1 MVNSSE
7 KLKSKLFKIFQ
18 LGIISNVCFILADSD
33 VPLRKHQENRRP
45 GTMASLAHCCFRRN
59 AVRLKRIMLIGSGM
73 DYVSLFFQIENGK
86 SVSCQ
91 PISGSFFYYGS
102 CDQT

>member
-1 MVNSSE
+1 M
-7 KLKSKLFKIFQ
+7 SKLFKIFQ
-18 LGIISNVCFILADSD
+18 LGIISTVCFILAGFI
-33 VPLRKHQENRRP
+33 VPLREHKENRLSETISTSIQYWI
-45 GTMASLAHCCFRRN
+45 GRN
-59 AVRLKRIMLIGSGM
+59 AVLIKRIMIIGSGM

-102 CDQT
+102 